1 MLHVLRACMLNLL
14 RVYFFADRERKVVIY
29 YNLLPPLSLSLS
41 LSLYIYIYIYLLSD
55 QSSATPNITIKVGFA
70 NFYKKILGLSRSK

>member
-29 YNLLPPLSLSLS
+29 YNLLPPPSLSLS
-41 LSLYIYIYIYLLSD
+41 LSIYIYIYIYLLSD

>member
-29 YNLLPPLSLSLS
+29 YNLLPPPPSLS

>member
-29 YNLLPPLSLSLS
+29 YNLLPPPLS
-41 LSLYIYIYIYLLSD
+41 LSLYIYIYIYISSQISPVLL
-55 QSSATPNITIKVGFA
+55 P
-70 NFYKKILGLSRSK
+70 ILPSK

>member
-29 YNLLPPLSLSLS
+29 YNLLPPPPLS
-41 LSLYIYIYIYLLSD
+41 LSLYIYIYISPLRSVQCYSQYYH
-55 QSSATPNITIKVGFA
+55 QSRV
-70 NFYKKILGLSRSK
+70 R